1 MTSRIE
7 LLEAWLAFLFQ
18 FLLHVSPGSDF
29 VILIDYRFKENAL
42 RSLLA
47 SEFSTSKAARIKG
60 ESALAAR

>member
-1 MTSRIE
+1 MTSRLE
-7 LLEAWLAFLFQ
+7 LLESWLA
-18 FLLHVSPGSDF
+18 FLLHVSPGSNV

-47 SEFSTSKAARIKG
+47 SEFMTSKSTRIKG

>member
-1 MTSRIE
+1 MTSRLE
-7 LLEAWLAFLFQ
+7 LLESWLA
-18 FLLHVSPGSDF
+18 FLLHVSPGSNF

-47 SEFSTSKAARIKG
+47 SEFSTSKATRIKG